1 MRQMAYRKIIR
12 INPYSRSSITSAI
25 KELEAEKKRREDM
38 NHRFLDILGDYVA
51 ERVDERLSSVS
62 KNTLNQNGYDRT
74 SCEFVTM
81 KDGREGIAVRA
92 MGVQIAF
99 IEFGAGAEANPGI
112 YNYTKGDAND
122 FYPGS
127 WSIEHGQT
135 YQGWERAGYP
145 GMYEFEQPPA
155 RGFDTAISE
164 LHEIIE
170 RAIKEVLND

>member
-1 MRQMAYRKIIR
+1 MAYRKIIR
-12 INPYSRSSITSAI
+12 INPYSRSSIISAI

-51 ERVDERLSSVS
+51 ERVGERLSSVS
-62 KNTLNQNGYDRT
+62 KNVINQNGYDRP

-81 KDGREGIAVRA
+81 DDGREGIAVRA
-92 MGVQIAF
+92 MGEQIAF

-112 YNYTKGDAND
+112 YSTKSGEKEA
-122 FYPGS
+122 FLPGS
-127 WSIEHGQT
+127 YSKEHGNT
-135 YQGWERAGYP
+135 YQRWEDAGYP
-145 GMYEFEQPPA
+145 GMYKYEQPPA